1 MIAADLAAPLIEA
14 MQSLGS
20 ERFERMHGRGPPCRP
35 RDRDET
41 HNRNH
46 NAREQQCQRI
56 VRCHA
61 DQDVSDQLAKRHG
74 DCQASEKRDKDSN
87 LYAVGVKVFLGFMQ
101 ASLRVRAPAP
111 PLPSATAATARRIPP
126 ARRHAWRE
134 AIIPFGPPALTSTNP
149 AVVTLRIT
157 SAQVTS
163 GSSNVTESL

>member
-1 MIAADLAAPLIEA
+1 VIAADLAAPLIEA

-87 LYAVGVKVFLGFMQ
+87 LYAVAPGEAEGRRRTGHSCVRFRAHCGRCEHCGDQALGLTIPCIVNQ
-101 ASLRVRAPAP
+101 LTKALNQPVLVVSLGY
-111 PLPSATAATARRIPP
+111 IPKP
-126 ARRHAWRE
+126 
-134 AIIPFGPPALTSTNP
+134 
-149 AVVTLRIT
+149 
-157 SAQVTS
+157 
-163 GSSNVTESL
+163 